1 MQHEALPAYTRAS
14 TRSLL
19 KRKKKNLAELL
30 VPESFTLLFLRDLL
44 LEHAHFLLEPG
55 HLRARIHVRQ
65 VRYEVRG
72 MRQHQVRYEV

>member
-1 MQHEALPAYTRAS
+1 MKHFQRTRAQALAHFS
-14 TRSLL
+14 SE
-19 KRKKKNLAELL
+19 KKNLAELL